1 MIIRPRHF
9 YARRTKKFRYELTLR
24 KELTD
29 GDVRQLV
36 KDSLNLISRTQRQL
50 NLPIMPNLPTTTIRL
65 KQGNFKA
72 MYINNPRGKNYS
84 MDFGSFQPPADI
96 YLDKRLPSCD
106 HPMDMPDF
114 ADTLT
119 VYSAVHE
126 IIHADDHAGGD
137 QLLLATCNH
146 ILESHVD
153 KLERS
158 LQIIINEGGDCVIK
172 DYDDL
177 ASLWAIQYVDMV
189 THYRGYVVLRHM
201 NYPKIDQIWSKLS
214 NDYFPPNLLTCI
226 EASRGSDYVFSLFTE
241 RMGDY
246 CLIEALDEYNRMKE
260 REAQSYM
267 V

>member
-1 MIIRPRHF
+1 MIIEPWDF
-9 YARRTKKFRYELTLR
+9 YSISASLLRYGLTLR

-29 GDVRQLV
+29 RDVRILV
-36 KDSLNLISRTQRQL
+36 SDSLNLIDKTQRQL
-50 NLPIMPNLPTTTIRL
+50 NLPIMPNIPLTSRRL

-72 MYINNPRGKNYS
+72 MYINNPKGKNYS
-84 MDFGSFQPPADI
+84 MDFGSFQPPASI
-96 YLDKRLPSCD
+96 FLDKRLPSSD

-126 IIHADDHAGGD
+126 IIHADDHVGGD
-137 QLLLATCNH
+137 KLLLATCKH
-146 ILESHVD
+146 ILSKHED
-153 KLERS
+153 KLEKS
-158 LQIIINEGGDCVIK
+158 LQIIKKEGASSVIK
-172 DYDDL
+172 DYEDL
-177 ASLWAIQYVDMV
+177 ASLWAIQYMDMV

-201 NYPKIDQIWSKLS
+201 HYPKIDQIWSRLS

-226 EASRGSDYVFSLFTE
+226 EVSRGSDYVFSLFTE
-241 RMGDY
+241 RMGEY
-246 CLIEALDEYNRMKE
+246 CLIEALDEYNCMKE

>member
-1 MIIRPRHF
+1 MIIEPRDF
-9 YARRTKKFRYELTLR
+9 YAMHAKRFRYDLTLR

-29 GDVRQLV
+29 GDVRELV
-36 KDSLNLISRTQRQL
+36 KNSLNLISKTQRQL
-50 NLPIMPNLPTTTIRL
+50 NLPIMPNLHTTTKRL

-72 MYINNPRGKNYS
+72 TYINNPRGKNYN
-84 MDFGSFQPPADI
+84 MDFGSFQPPANI
-96 YLDKRLPSCD
+96 YLDKRLPSSD
-106 HPMDMPDF
+106 HPMDIPDF

-137 QLLLATCNH
+137 QLLLATCHH
-146 ILESHVD
+146 ILETHED

-158 LQIIINEGGDCVIK
+158 LQIINCEGGNCGIT
-172 DYDDL
+172 DYEDL

-201 NYPKIDQIWSKLS
+201 NYPKINQIWSKLS

-246 CLIEALDEYNRMKE
+246 CLIEALDEYNCMKE